1 MITTTYE
8 PHFTLRLISEKEL
21 SQFKTTRFGC
31 IQHTWSM
38 AQSSRNVPSTDGC
51 HHRIL
56 VLLVLAFSGRCR
68 AIYVGLLLYLLKS
81 NCSIVV
87 HEIPPLLLYWRY
99 TGKVNK
105 FGVILLHPSLK
116 KNCIK
121 LWKKINNKVLRW
133 NVVLKINGPAFKTRL

>member
-1 MITTTYE
+1 
-8 PHFTLRLISEKEL
+8 
-21 SQFKTTRFGC
+21 
-31 IQHTWSM
+31 M
-38 AQSSRNVPSTDGC
+38 AQSSRNVPSADGC

-56 VLLVLAFSGRCR
+56 VLLVLAFSGKCR

-99 TGKVNK
+99 TGKVDK
-105 FGVILLHPSLK
+105 FGVIFLHPSVK

-121 LWKKINNKVLRW
+121 L
-133 NVVLKINGPAFKTRL
+133 